1 VNHRPTILHSGNA
14 FANRCLT
21 IDMDMDVGTS
31 TMSYESPNLAA
42 RSALITVTSMKLS
55 IEQSSRSSLADGINF
70 IRVSNRKW
78 AVPMQMY

>member
-1 VNHRPTILHSGNA
+1 
-14 FANRCLT
+14 
-21 IDMDMDVGTS
+21 
-31 TMSYESPNLAA
+31 
-42 RSALITVTSMKLS
+42 LITVTSMKLS